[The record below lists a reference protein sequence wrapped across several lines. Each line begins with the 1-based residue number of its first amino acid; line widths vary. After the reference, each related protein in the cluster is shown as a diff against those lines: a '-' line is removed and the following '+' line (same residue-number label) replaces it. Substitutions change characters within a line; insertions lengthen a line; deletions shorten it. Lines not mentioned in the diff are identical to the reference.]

1 MDCENLESAVTM
13 TVLMVEPCEKP
24 HEFTVGSDLQSLQQA
39 VNGNIE
45 VTYPFDDDV
54 GLIMNEEGKLIGMP
68 LNRALRDDNG
78 EIYDI
83 IAGPFMVAG
92 LTEDNFCS
100 LTAEQMQ
107 KYSDIFRR
115 PETFIKM
122 GRSIMAIPVP
132 DEITDVKS
140 VKEDVKSA
148 RVNPKKGEPE
158 R

>member
-1 MDCENLESAVTM
+1 MDSENLESAVMM

-24 HEFTVGSDLQSLQQA
+24 REITVGTDLESLQQA

-68 LNRALRDDNG
+68 LNRALRDENG

-107 KYSDIFRR
+107 KYSEIFCQ

-140 VKEDVKSA
+140 VKEDIKSA
-148 RVNPKKGEPE
+148 HVNLKKGEPE

>member
-1 MDCENLESAVTM
+1 
-13 TVLMVEPCEKP
+13 
-24 HEFTVGSDLQSLQQA
+24 
-39 VNGNIE
+39 
-45 VTYPFDDDV
+45 
-54 GLIMNEEGKLIGMP
+54 MNEEGKLIGMP
-68 LNRALRDDNG
+68 LNRALRDENG

-107 KYSDIFRR
+107 KYSDIFCQ

-140 VKEDVKSA
+140 VKEDIKSA
-148 RVNPKKGEPE
+148 HVNPKKGEPE